1 MFGLSPAELMLVG
14 VVAVLLFGANL
25 PKVARSLGQS
35 MAQFRKG
42 MQELK
47 EEFQAAAA
55 DQPSRPARRAVRYHD
70 IDDRE
75 EATVPKFEPPPAEPR
90 PVDQGQSLV

>member
-1 MFGLSPAELMLVG
+1 MFGLSPAELILVG
-14 VVAVLLFGANL
+14 AVAVLLFGANL

-42 MQELK
+42 MQDLK

-55 DQPSRPARRAVRYHD
+55 DVPARPLRRTVRYHD

-90 PVDQGQSLV
+90 RVEPTQDLV

>member
-42 MQELK
+42 MQELQ
-47 EEFQAAAA
+47 EEFRAAAA
-55 DQPSRPARRAVRYHD
+55 DQPSRPARRTVRYHD

-90 PVDQGQSLV
+90 PVDPGQNLV